1 MQLRPHHP
9 ALAML
14 GPLLT
19 VVDIRRGSAHPLA
32 WQGGDYLA
40 ELRAAYRVRP
50 GAFADL
56 AALPDLLVLG
66 CADTLPV
73 WARVFRA
80 LGCEVDDADQPQKEI
95 GP

>member
-1 MQLRPHHP
+1 M
-9 ALAML
+9 
-14 GPLLT
+14 
-19 VVDIRRGSAHPLA
+19 
-32 WQGGDYLA
+32 
-40 ELRAAYRVRP
+40 RP

>member
-1 MQLRPHHP
+1 MSVRPHHP

-14 GPLLT
+14 DPLLP
-19 VVDIRRGSAHPLA
+19 VVDIRAGSAHPLA
-32 WQGGDYLA
+32 WRGGDYLA

-80 LGCEVDDADQPQKEI
+80 LGCEVDDSQ
-95 GP
+95 GPPDF

>member
-9 ALAML
+9 ALAAFAPM
-14 GPLLT
+14 LT

-32 WQGGDYLA
+32 WRGGDYLA

-50 GAFADL
+50 GAFGEL

-66 CADTLPV
+66 CEVTLPV

-80 LGCEVDDADQPQKEI
+80 LGCEVDE
-95 GP
+95 GR

>member
-1 MQLRPHHP
+1 VIQLRYHTPREWP
-9 ALAML
+9 PEMLALLM
-14 GPLLT
+14 P
-19 VVDIRRGSAHPLA
+19 VVDVRRGSPHPLA

-50 GAFADL
+50 GAFGDL

-66 CADTLPV
+66 CEVTLPV

-80 LGCEVDDADQPQKEI
+80 LGCEVDDE
-95 GP
+95 G

>member
-1 MQLRPHHP
+1 MTLRPHHP
-9 ALAML
+9 ALAAFAPMV
-14 GPLLT
+14 PII
-19 VVDIRRGSAHPLA
+19 DIRAGSKHPLA

-66 CADTLPV
+66 CAVTLPV

-80 LGCEVDDADQPQKEI
+80 LGCEVDDSQ
-95 GP
+95 GPPVF